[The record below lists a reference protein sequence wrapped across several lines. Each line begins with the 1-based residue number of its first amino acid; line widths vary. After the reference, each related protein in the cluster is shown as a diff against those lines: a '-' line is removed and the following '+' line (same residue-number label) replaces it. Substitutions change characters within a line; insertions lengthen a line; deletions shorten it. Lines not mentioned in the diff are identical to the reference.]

1 MFGTKGAAE
10 KINVFVD
17 VQHHFFFEVV
27 FFFIMIKNKDSSR
40 SILRSPKTF
49 AFVSFLGCLM
59 YFYINATSIE
69 LKVDASI
76 DTIVTAVTDKVVS
89 KMKVIIHN
97 EIIKAVTDATDKI
110 TDEIAGTLSNDAN
123 SITSPTTERKTD
135 VEKLK
140 YASQMQK
147 NFGADVKMPDDQFK
161 KHLETTRSRERH
173 VPSRKEV
180 LEYVYRMTEDEGA
193 KFYDGYVFPSDH
205 AVRFPVSKYVSNFVR
220 DHADVFFLIESLLPK
235 NEGSINFIVEA
246 GSFVGSSANM
256 WAKLARKHN
265 ATVLC
270 IDTWEGDVN
279 MWTLPNFVDPMSIKY
294 GRSHLYDNFIQNIID
309 GGVTDVVLPLAASS
323 IVGAKVLYA
332 QKIMVDV
339 VYIDTAHEQGETLG
353 EMFVYWE
360 LLRPGGVMLGD
371 DYNYFPAVKHDVDI
385 FVKYMGVA
393 LKFTKSGKSFAIK
406 KPFNN

>member
-1 MFGTKGAAE
+1 MG
-10 KINVFVD
+10 
-17 VQHHFFFEVV
+17 
-27 FFFIMIKNKDSSR
+27 KNKNSSR
-40 SILRSPKTF
+40 SFTGSPKTF
-49 AFVSFLGCLM
+49 ALVSFLGCLM
-59 YFYINATSIE
+59 YFYANGVSIE
-69 LKVDASI
+69 SKVDANI
-76 DTIVTAVTDKVVS
+76 DVIVSAVTDEVVEKIKVT
-89 KMKVIIHN
+89 IRN
-97 EIIKAVTDATDKI
+97 EIEKAVTDATGKMA
-110 TDEIAGTLSNDAN
+110 DEIAAALSNNAN
-123 SITSPTTERKTD
+123 SFTSSTTKGKTD
-135 VEKLK
+135 LEELT
-140 YASQMQK
+140 YASEMQK
-147 NFGADVKMPDDQFK
+147 NFGAQVKMPDAQFK
-161 KHLETTRSRERH
+161 KHLKTTRSRDRH
-173 VPSRKEV
+173 VPSRKDV

-205 AVRFPVSKYVSNFVR
+205 AVRFPVSKYVSNFVV
-220 DHADVFFLIESLLPK
+220 DHERIFSLIESLLPS
-235 NEGSINFIVEA
+235 NEGSIKFIVEA

-279 MWTLPNFVDPMSIKY
+279 MWTLPNFVAPMSIKY

-309 GGVTDVVLPLAASS
+309 GNVTDVVLPLAASS
-323 IVGAKVLYA
+323 IVGAKVLHA

-339 VYIDTAHEQGETLG
+339 AYIDTAHEQGETLG

-393 LKFTKSGKSFAIK
+393 LEFTKSGRTFAIK